1 MSRRT
6 VHFAANEL
14 IWEYFEDSWCECTPP
29 QAKDHTPYH
38 LIADHF
44 LLLTT
49 KGRDVNARWHEIV
62 GRVREP

>member
-14 IWEYFEDSWCECTPP
+14 VREFFEDSWCECTPP
-29 QAKDHTPYH
+29 QTKTCTPYRPK
-38 LIADHF
+38 IDHS

-49 KGRDVNARWHEIV
+49 EEGYGRKVARDSR
-62 GRVREP
+62 RVFGS